1 MAVVP
6 LGYREIP
13 PAGLR
18 GGVVAVGNFDGVHRG
33 HAALVTAARHEAE
46 RLAGPVVATTFDPH
60 PLVLLAPEQYQPP
73 LTTVAERARLL
84 HAIGADHVAVLR
96 TTAQLLSLTPPSFFE
111 SIVRDALAARGM
123 VEGFNFRFGKDRAG
137 SNETL
142 RTLCATSGIEFR
154 EVHAYEL
161 GGRPVSS
168 SRVRDALLAGDVA
181 AATELLNRPY
191 RITGVVGTGAKR
203 GRTIGFPTANLE
215 RVETLLPAEGVYAV
229 SAVTPSGVYAGAAN
243 VGPNP
248 TFGEHVRKVEVHLLN
263 FAGDLYGQP
272 LSVDFVAR
280 LRDTKKFAGVEA
292 LVEQLRKDADEV
304 RLMTMKDEGQ

>member
-6 LGYREIP
+6 LGYHEAP

-33 HAALVTAARHEAE
+33 HAALVTAARNAAG
-46 RLAGPVVATTFDPH
+46 RLGGPVVAVTFDPH
-60 PLVLLAPEQYQPP
+60 PLVLLAPKRYQPP
-73 LTTVAERARLL
+73 LTTIAERARLL
-84 HAIGADHVAVLR
+84 HTIGADHVGVLR
-96 TTAQLLSLTPPSFFE
+96 TTAELLSLSPESFFE
-111 SIVRDALAARGM
+111 AIVRDAFGARGM

-142 RTLCATSGIEFR
+142 RTLCATSAIDFR
-154 EVHAYEL
+154 EVPPFEL

-229 SAVTPSGVYAGAAN
+229 SAVTPSGVYPGAAN
-243 VGPNP
+243 IGPNP
-248 TFGEHVRKVEVHLLN
+248 TFGEQDRKVEVHLLD
-263 FAGDLYGQP
+263 FAADLYGQP

-280 LRDTKKFAGVEA
+280 LRDTKKFTGVDA
-292 LVEQLRKDADEV
+292 LVEQLQTDAAEARRRV
-304 RLMTMKDEGQ
+304 QQPRN